1 MGRSL
6 ALLHNPSLTAERGK
20 PAVQCGELPGCA
32 RGGGGGAGGVGGGAG
47 GGGVRYV
54 LLAQSAPRLDI
65 GRGLV
70 RVRVGVRVRDVT
82 RL

>member
-20 PAVQCGELPGCA
+20 PAIQCGELTGCA
-32 RGGGGGAGGVGGGAG
+32 RAGGGASGGGGAG
-47 GGGVRYV
+47 GGGVCYV

-65 GRGLV
+65 GRVLV

>member
-6 ALLHNPSLTAERGK
+6 ALLHKPSLTAERGK
-20 PAVQCGELPGCA
+20 PAIQCGELTGCA
-32 RGGGGGAGGVGGGAG
+32 RAGGGASGGGGAG
-47 GGGVRYV
+47 GGGVCYV
-54 LLAQSAPRLDI
+54 LLAQSAPRLDV

>member
-20 PAVQCGELPGCA
+20 PAIQCGELTGCA
-32 RGGGGGAGGVGGGAG
+32 RAGGGASGGGGAG
-47 GGGVRYV
+47 GGGVCYV
-54 LLAQSAPRLDI
+54 LLAQSAPRLDV

>member
-20 PAVQCGELPGCA
+20 PAIQCGELTGCA
-32 RGGGGGAGGVGGGAG
+32 RAGGGASGGGGAG
-47 GGGVRYV
+47 GGGVCYV
-54 LLAQSAPRLDI
+54 LLAQSAPRLDV
-65 GRGLV
+65 GRGL
-70 RVRVGVRVRDVT
+70 VGVRVRDVT

>member
-20 PAVQCGELPGCA
+20 PAVQCGELTGCA
-32 RGGGGGAGGVGGGAG
+32 RAGGGASGGGGAG
-47 GGGVRYV
+47 GGGVCYV
-54 LLAQSAPRLDI
+54 RLAQSAPRLDV

-70 RVRVGVRVRDVT
+70 RVRVGIRVRDVT